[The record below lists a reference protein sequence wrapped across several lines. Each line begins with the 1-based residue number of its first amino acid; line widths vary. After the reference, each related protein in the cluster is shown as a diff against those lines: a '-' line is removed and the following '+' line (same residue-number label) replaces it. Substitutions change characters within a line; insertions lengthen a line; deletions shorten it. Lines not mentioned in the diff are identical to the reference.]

1 MSKLAITQLAIKM
14 TSRFLL
20 LPLLLAAALAFSASS
35 ARAQDPQGRS
45 QLRTVHGS
53 VLDQNNNPVAN
64 GIVYLHNKKTN
75 TIRTYISEPNG
86 AYRFSGLDPNV
97 DFEIHAELKK
107 AKSSRHSISSF
118 DDRRDI
124 EINLVISEK

>member
-1 MSKLAITQLAIKM
+1 M
-14 TSRFLL
+14 TRRTML
-20 LPLLLAAALAFSASS
+20 LPLLLAAALAVSAS
-35 ARAQDPQGRS
+35 AVRAQDGQGRS

-53 VLDQNNNPVAN
+53 VLDQNNNPIAN

-75 TIRTYISEPNG
+75 TVRTYISEANG

-97 DFEIHAELKK
+97 DFEIHAEFKN

-124 EINLVISEK
+124 EINLVISSK

>member
-1 MSKLAITQLAIKM
+1 MRNPKLPKPGHVM
-14 TSRFLL
+14 NSRILL
-20 LPLLLAAALAFSASS
+20 LPLLLAAALAVSGSS
-35 ARAQDPQGRS
+35 VRAQDGQGRS

-75 TIRTYISEPNG
+75 TVRTYISEPNG

-97 DFEIHAELKK
+97 DFEIHAEFKK

>member
-1 MSKLAITQLAIKM
+1 MRPATPIIN
-14 TSRFLL
+14 RILL
-20 LPLLLAAALAFSASS
+20 IVLAAALAAFVSP
-35 ARAQDPQGRS
+35 ARAQDGQGRS

-75 TIRTYISEPNG
+75 AVRTYISEPNG

-97 DFEIHAELKK
+97 DFEIHAEFKK
-107 AKSSRHSISSF
+107 EKSSRHSISSF

-124 EINLVISEK
+124 EINLVINTK